1 MVINELTGLLPCVA
15 ASHCLNSVNKPVAH
29 MQAIVVDSAEHVAG
43 VYDEAH
49 QQVERGIIR

>member
-15 ASHCLNSVNKPVAH
+15 VSHCLNSVNKPVAH